1 MEEIRDISLE
11 WVFIAKSKIPEDI
24 EEILAPGEVAVASYR
39 TLRDSATFTDKRI
52 IIRDV
57 QGLTGKK
64 VELYS
69 IPYSSI
75 NMWSTETAGL
85 LFDLSAEV
93 ELWTKMGQIK
103 IILQKGVDVREF
115 DRLIAHCILR

>member
-1 MEEIRDISLE
+1 MADLSNIFEWIFISECDIPQDVE
-11 WVFIAKSKIPEDI
+11 G
-24 EEILAPGEVAVASYR
+24 ILAPNEVAVAAYR
-39 TLRDSATFTDKRI
+39 TIRDNAVFTNKRLI
-52 IIRDV
+52 VRDV

-64 VELYS
+64 VEMYS

-75 NMWSTETAGL
+75 NMWSTETTGL

-93 ELWTKMGQIK
+93 ELWTRAGHIK
-103 IILQKGVDVREF
+103 ISLRKGIDVREF

>member
-1 MEEIRDISLE
+1 MEEMDNTLE
-11 WVFIAKSKIPEDI
+11 WVFISKCKIPEDI
-24 EEILAPGEVAVASYR
+24 VDILAPGEVAVAAYR
-39 TLRDSATFTDKRI
+39 TMRDSATFTDKRI

-64 VELYS
+64 VEIYS

-93 ELWTKMGQIK
+93 ELNTRAGNMK

>member
-1 MEEIRDISLE
+1 MDEMDNILE
-11 WVFIAKSKIPEDI
+11 WVFIAKCKIPEGIVDL
-24 EEILAPGEVAVASYR
+24 LAPGEVAVVSYR

-64 VELYS
+64 VEIYS

-75 NMWSTETAGL
+75 NMWSTETAGM

-93 ELWTKMGQIK
+93 ELWTRAGNIK
-103 IILQKGVDVREF
+103 FTLQKGVDVREF
-115 DRLIAHCILR
+115 DRLIAHCVLR

>member
-1 MEEIRDISLE
+1 MEDFDNILE
-11 WVFIAKSKIPEDI
+11 WVFISKCKIPEDI
-24 EEILAPGEVAVASYR
+24 VDLLAPGEVAVKAYR
-39 TLRDSATFTDKRI
+39 TVRDSATFTDKRI

-64 VELYS
+64 VEIYS

-75 NMWSTETAGL
+75 NMWSTETAGM

-93 ELWTKMGQIK
+93 ELWTREGNIK
-103 IILQKGVDVREF
+103 ITLQKGVDVREF
-115 DRLIAHCILR
+115 DRLIAHCVLR

>member
-1 MEEIRDISLE
+1 MEDLDNILE
-11 WVFIAKSKIPEDI
+11 WVFISKCKIPEDI
-24 EEILAPGEVAVASYR
+24 VDLLAPGEVAVKAYR
-39 TLRDSATFTDKRI
+39 TARDSATFTDKRI

-64 VELYS
+64 VEIYS

-75 NMWSTETAGL
+75 NMWSTETAGM

-93 ELWTKMGQIK
+93 ELWTKVGNIK
-103 IILQKGVDVREF
+103 ITLQKGVDVREF
-115 DRLIAHCILR
+115 DRLIAHCVLR

>member
-1 MEEIRDISLE
+1 MAEIDNILE
-11 WVFIAKSKIPEDI
+11 WVFISKCKIPEDI
-24 EEILAPGEVAVASYR
+24 VDVLAPGEVAVAAYR

-64 VELYS
+64 IEIYS

-93 ELWTKMGQIK
+93 ELWTRAGQIK
-103 IILQKGVDVREF
+103 ITLQKGVDVREF

>member
-1 MEEIRDISLE
+1 MEEVRDISLE

-24 EEILAPGEVAVASYR
+24 EEILAPGEVAVTSYR

-75 NMWSTETAGL
+75 NMWSTESAGL

-93 ELWTKMGQIK
+93 ELWTKAGNMK

>member
-1 MEEIRDISLE
+1 MAEIDNILE
-11 WVFIAKSKIPEDI
+11 WGFISKCKIPEDI
-24 EEILAPGEVAVASYR
+24 VDVLAPGEVAVAAYR
-39 TLRDSATFTDKRI
+39 TLRDSATFTDKRM

-57 QGLTGKK
+57 QGITGKK
-64 VELYS
+64 VEIYS
-69 IPYSSI
+69 IPYSTI

-93 ELWTKMGQIK
+93 EFWTRAGQIK
-103 IILQKGVDVREF
+103 ITLQKGVDVREF

>member
-1 MEEIRDISLE
+1 MGIYINIVD
-11 WVFIAKSKIPEDI
+11 
-24 EEILAPGEVAVASYR
+24 ILAPGEVAVASYR

-93 ELWTKMGQIK
+93 EFWTKAGKMK

>member
-1 MEEIRDISLE
+1 MEDLDNILE
-11 WVFIAKSKIPEDI
+11 WVFISKCRIPEDI
-24 EEILAPGEVAVASYR
+24 VDVLAPGEVAVAAYR
-39 TLRDSATFTDKRI
+39 TVRDSATFTDKRI

-64 VELYS
+64 VEIYS

-93 ELWTKMGQIK
+93 ELWTRAGNIK

>member
-1 MEEIRDISLE
+1 MEEVRDISLE

-24 EEILAPGEVAVASYR
+24 EEILAPGEVAVTSYR

-93 ELWTKMGQIK
+93 ELWTRMGQIK
-103 IILQKGVDVREF
+103 IRLQKGVDVREF

>member
-1 MEEIRDISLE
+1 MAEIDNILE
-11 WVFIAKSKIPEDI
+11 WVFISKCKIPEDI
-24 EEILAPGEVAVASYR
+24 VDVLAPGEVAVAAYR

-64 VELYS
+64 VEIYS
-69 IPYSSI
+69 IPYSTI

-93 ELWTKMGQIK
+93 ELWTRAGQIK
-103 IILQKGVDVREF
+103 ITLQKGVDVREF

>member
-1 MEEIRDISLE
+1 MEGIENILE
-11 WVFIAKSKIPEDI
+11 WVFISKCQIPEDI
-24 EEILAPGEVAVASYR
+24 VDILAPGEVAVAAYR
-39 TLRDSATFTDKRI
+39 TVRDSATFTDKRI
-52 IIRDV
+52 IVRDV

-64 VELYS
+64 VEIYS

-93 ELWTKMGQIK
+93 ELNTRAGNMK

>member
-1 MEEIRDISLE
+1 MAEIDNILE
-11 WVFIAKSKIPEDI
+11 WVFISKCKIPEDI
-24 EEILAPGEVAVASYR
+24 VDVLAPGEVAVAAYR

-64 VELYS
+64 VEIYS

-93 ELWTKMGQIK
+93 ELWTRAGQIK
-103 IILQKGVDVREF
+103 ITLQKGVDVREF

>member
-1 MEEIRDISLE
+1 MAEIDNILE
-11 WVFIAKSKIPEDI
+11 WVFVSKCKIPEDI
-24 EEILAPGEVAVASYR
+24 VDLLAPGEVAVAAYR

-64 VELYS
+64 VEIYS

-93 ELWTKMGQIK
+93 ELWTRAGQIK
-103 IILQKGVDVREF
+103 ITLQKGVDVREF

>member
-1 MEEIRDISLE
+1 MEETENLFE
-11 WVFIAKSKIPEDI
+11 WVFISKCKIPEDI
-24 EEILAPGEVAVASYR
+24 EDILAPGEVAVAAYR
-39 TLRDSATFTDKRI
+39 TMRDSATFTDKRI

-64 VELYS
+64 VEIYS

-93 ELWTKMGQIK
+93 ELNTRAGNMK

>member
-1 MEEIRDISLE
+1 MAEIDNILE
-11 WVFIAKSKIPEDI
+11 WVFISKFKIPEDI
-24 EEILAPGEVAVASYR
+24 VDVLAPGEVAVAAYR
-39 TLRDSATFTDKRI
+39 TLRDSATFTDKRM

-57 QGLTGKK
+57 QGITGKK
-64 VELYS
+64 VEIYS
-69 IPYSSI
+69 IPYSTI

-93 ELWTKMGQIK
+93 ELWTRAGQIK
-103 IILQKGVDVREF
+103 ITLQKGVDVREF

>member
-1 MEEIRDISLE
+1 MEGIENLFE
-11 WVFIAKSKIPEDI
+11 FVFISKCKIPEDI
-24 EEILAPGEVAVASYR
+24 VDVLPPGEVAVTSYK
-39 TLRDSATFTDKRI
+39 TLRDSATFTDKRM

-93 ELWTKMGQIK
+93 ELWTRVGNIK

-115 DRLIAHCILR
+115 DRLIAHCVLR

>member
-1 MEEIRDISLE
+1 MEEMDNTLV
-11 WVFIAKSKIPEDI
+11 WVFISICKIPEDI
-24 EEILAPGEVAVASYR
+24 VDILAPGEVAVASYR

-93 ELWTKMGQIK
+93 EFWTKAGKMK

>member
-1 MEEIRDISLE
+1 MADLSNIFEWIFISECDIPKD
-11 WVFIAKSKIPEDI
+11 VED
-24 EEILAPGEVAVASYR
+24 ILAPNEVAVAAYR
-39 TLRDSATFTDKRI
+39 TIRDNAVFTNKRLI
-52 IIRDV
+52 VRDV

-64 VELYS
+64 VEMYS

-75 NMWSTETAGL
+75 NMWSTETTGL

-93 ELWTKMGQIK
+93 ELWTRSGHIK
-103 IILQKGVDVREF
+103 ISLRKGIDVREF

>member
-1 MEEIRDISLE
+1 MADLSNIFEWIFISECDIPKD
-11 WVFIAKSKIPEDI
+11 VED
-24 EEILAPGEVAVASYR
+24 ILAPNEVAISAYR
-39 TLRDSATFTDKRI
+39 TIRDNAIFTNKRLI
-52 IIRDV
+52 VRDV

-64 VELYS
+64 VEIYS

-75 NMWSTETAGL
+75 NMWSTETTGL

-93 ELWTKMGQIK
+93 ELWTRAGHIK
-103 IILQKGVDVREF
+103 ISLRKGIDVREF

>member
-1 MEEIRDISLE
+1 MDEIDNILE
-11 WVFIAKSKIPEDI
+11 WVFISKCKIPEDI
-24 EEILAPGEVAVASYR
+24 VDVLAPGEVAVAAYR

-64 VELYS
+64 VEIYS

-93 ELWTKMGQIK
+93 ELWTRAGQIK
-103 IILQKGVDVREF
+103 ISLQKGVDVREF
-115 DRLIAHCILR
+115 DRLVAHCILR

>member
-1 MEEIRDISLE
+1 MAEIDNILE
-11 WVFIAKSKIPEDI
+11 WVLISKCKIPEDI
-24 EEILAPGEVAVASYR
+24 VDVLAPGEVAVAAYR

-64 VELYS
+64 IEIYS

-93 ELWTKMGQIK
+93 ELWTRAGQIK
-103 IILQKGVDVREF
+103 ITLQKGVDVREF

>member
-24 EEILAPGEVAVASYR
+24 EEILAPGEVAVTSYR

-93 ELWTKMGQIK
+93 ELWTRMGQIK
-103 IILQKGVDVREF
+103 IRLQKGVDVREF

>member
-1 MEEIRDISLE
+1 MEEMDNILE
-11 WVFIAKSKIPEDI
+11 WVFISKCKIPEDI
-24 EEILAPGEVAVASYR
+24 VDILAPGEVAVASYR

-93 ELWTKMGQIK
+93 ELWTKAGQMK

>member
-1 MEEIRDISLE
+1 MAEIDNILE
-11 WVFIAKSKIPEDI
+11 WVFISKCKIPEDI
-24 EEILAPGEVAVASYR
+24 VDVLAPGEVAVAAYR
-39 TLRDSATFTDKRI
+39 TLRDSATFTDKRM

-64 VELYS
+64 VEIYS

-93 ELWTKMGQIK
+93 ELWTRAGQIK
-103 IILQKGVDVREF
+103 ITLQKGVDVREF

>member
-1 MEEIRDISLE
+1 MEEVRDISLE

>member
-1 MEEIRDISLE
+1 MEGIENLFE
-11 WVFIAKSKIPEDI
+11 FVFISKCKIPEDI
-24 EEILAPGEVAVASYR
+24 VDVLAPGEVAVMSYK
-39 TLRDSATFTDKRI
+39 TLRDSATFTDKRM

-93 ELWTKMGQIK
+93 ELWTRVGNIK

-115 DRLIAHCILR
+115 DRLIAHCVLR

>member
-1 MEEIRDISLE
+1 MEEIDNILE
-11 WVFIAKSKIPEDI
+11 WVFISKCKIPEDI
-24 EEILAPGEVAVASYR
+24 VDILAPGEVAVASYR

-93 ELWTKMGQIK
+93 ELWTKAGQMK

>member
-1 MEEIRDISLE
+1 MEENVNIFE
-11 WVFIAKSKIPEDI
+11 WVFITKSEIPKDI
-24 EEILAPGEVAVASYR
+24 VDILAPGEVAVASYK

-52 IIRDV
+52 IVKDV

-64 VELYS
+64 VEMYS

-93 ELWTKMGQIK
+93 QLWTRQGNIK
-103 IILQKGVDVREF
+103 ITLKKDVDIREF

>member
-1 MEEIRDISLE
+1 MEENENLFE
-11 WVFIAKSKIPEDI
+11 WVFIAKCKIHEDI
-24 EEILAPGEVAVASYR
+24 VDVLAPGEVAVAAYR

-75 NMWSTETAGL
+75 NMWSTESAGL

-93 ELWTKMGQIK
+93 ELWTKAGNMK

>member
-1 MEEIRDISLE
+1 MEEMDNTLE
-11 WVFIAKSKIPEDI
+11 WVFISKCKIPEDI
-24 EEILAPGEVAVASYR
+24 VDILAPGEVAVASYR

-75 NMWSTETAGL
+75 NMWSTETASL

-93 ELWTKMGQIK
+93 EFWTKAGKMK

>member
-93 ELWTKMGQIK
+93 ELWTRMGQIK
-103 IILQKGVDVREF
+103 IRLQKGVDVREF

>member
-1 MEEIRDISLE
+1 MAEIDNILQ
-11 WVFIAKSKIPEDI
+11 WVFVSKCKIPEDI
-24 EEILAPGEVAVASYR
+24 VDLLAPGEVAVAAYR

-64 VELYS
+64 VEVYS

-93 ELWTKMGQIK
+93 ELWTRAGQIK
-103 IILQKGVDVREF
+103 ITLQKGVDVREF

>member
-1 MEEIRDISLE
+1 MEENENLFE
-11 WVFIAKSKIPEDI
+11 WVFIAKCKIPEDI
-24 EEILAPGEVAVASYR
+24 VDVLAPGEVAVAAYR

-52 IIRDV
+52 IISDV

-75 NMWSTETAGL
+75 NMWSTESAGL

-93 ELWTKMGQIK
+93 ELWTKAGNMK
-103 IILQKGVDVREF
+103 IILQKGVDVRER
-115 DRLIAHCILR
+115 DRLITHCILR

>member
-1 MEEIRDISLE
+1 MAEIDNILE
-11 WVFIAKSKIPEDI
+11 WVFILKCKIPEDI
-24 EEILAPGEVAVASYR
+24 VDVLAPREVAVASYR

-64 VELYS
+64 VEIYS

-75 NMWSTETAGL
+75 NMWSTETAGM

-93 ELWTKMGQIK
+93 ELWTRAGHIK
-103 IILQKGVDVREF
+103 ITLQKGVDVREF